1 MLNRLGTLVATL
13 VIAIGAIGVACT
25 RAEEKPSNPNN
36 PIVLISTSVGD
47 MKAELYKDK
56 APKTVDNFLSY
67 VNDKFYDGT
76 IFHRVIPRFMIQGGG
91 FTAEMKEKPTKPP
104 VKNEAG
110 NDLKNT
116 VGTLAMARTP
126 DVDSATAQ
134 FFINVKD
141 NEFLDHRDDT
151 IEGFGYCVFGKVI
164 AGLKV
169 AQQIEQVDTDTKG
182 RYENLPVQPVVIKS
196 IRVVSSGK

>member
-1 MLNRLGTLVATL
+1 MLNRLGMITATL
-13 VIAIGAIGVACT
+13 AVAIGAIGVACT

-47 MKAELYKDK
+47 MKVELYKDK
-56 APKTVDNFLSY
+56 APKTVDNFLGY
-67 VNDKFYDGT
+67 ANDKHYDGT

-91 FTAEMKEKPTKPP
+91 FTPDMKEKPTKAP

-110 NDLKNT
+110 NGLQNK
-116 VGTLAMARTP
+116 VGTIAMARTP

-141 NEFLDHRDDT
+141 NAFLDHRDDT
-151 IEGFGYCVFGKVI
+151 LQGFGYCVFGKVI
-164 AGLKV
+164 EGLKV

-182 RYENLPVQPVVIKS
+182 MYENVPVQPVIIKS
-196 IRVVSSGK
+196 IRVVSPGK

>member
-1 MLNRLGTLVATL
+1 MLLATL
-13 VIAIGAIGVACT
+13 AVAIGAIGVSCT

-47 MKAELYKDK
+47 MKVELYKDK
-56 APKTVDNFLSY
+56 APKTVDNFLGY

-91 FTAEMKEKPTKPP
+91 FTPEMKEKPTKAP

-110 NDLKNT
+110 NGLKNT

-151 IEGFGYCVFGKVI
+151 LEGFGYCVFGKVI
-164 AGLKV
+164 GGLKV
-169 AQQIEQVDTDTKG
+169 AQQIEHVDTDTKG
-182 RYENLPVQPVVIKS
+182 MYENVPVQPVIIKS
-196 IRVVSSGK
+196 IRVVSPGK

>member
-1 MLNRLGTLVATL
+1 MMNRLGMLVATL
-13 VIAIGAIGVACT
+13 AIAIGAIGVACT

-56 APKTVDNFLSY
+56 APKTVDNFLAY
-67 VNDKFYDGT
+67 VNEKFYDGT
-76 IFHRVIPRFMIQGGG
+76 IFHRVIPRFMLQGGG
-91 FTAEMKEKPTKPP
+91 FTPEMKEKPTKAP

-110 NDLKNT
+110 NGLKNT
-116 VGTLAMARTP
+116 YGTLSMARTP

-141 NEFLDHRDDT
+141 NDFLDHRDDT
-151 IEGFGYCVFGKVI
+151 MQGFGYCVFGKVI
-164 AGLKV
+164 EGMKV
-169 AQQIEQVDTDTKG
+169 AQQIENVDTDTKG
-182 RYENLPVQPVVIKS
+182 MYENVPVQPVLIKS
-196 IRVVSSGK
+196 IRVVSPGK

>member
-1 MLNRLGTLVATL
+1 MLNRLGMLTATL
-13 VIAIGAIGVACT
+13 AVAIGAIGVACT

-47 MKAELYKDK
+47 MKVELYKDK
-56 APKTVDNFLSY
+56 APKTVDNFLGY
-67 VNDKFYDGT
+67 VNDKYYDGT

-91 FTAEMKEKPTKPP
+91 FTPDMKEKPTKAP

-110 NDLKNT
+110 NGLQNKL
-116 VGTLAMARTP
+116 GTIAMARTP

-141 NEFLDHRDDT
+141 NAFLDHRDDT
-151 IEGFGYCVFGKVI
+151 LQGFGYCVFGKVI
-164 AGLKV
+164 EGLKV

-182 RYENLPVQPVVIKS
+182 MYENVPVQPVIIKS
-196 IRVVSSGK
+196 IRVVSPGK